1 MLYII
6 KSKIYF
12 SKKTK
17 NRLQKKISLSKFFK
31 IGTKYKKKSLKTQS
45 HLSLKCFTLTFKVLN
60 SFSLFVD
67 SNLLYVLSKEQ
78 PIKLISYTKTRRDF
92 FMRGF
97 TQDGDPVF
105 IEKFNSLNLSMKL
118 NIYFISF
125 YFNFFLPSS
134 KLKVTG
140 EKNIKKTN
148 TLIGDHKLY
157 NQRDILLPLLYNERF
172 KKQHLQG
179 ELNYSFLNGYMRGLI
194 FGYTGFD
201 TDWFFFNIEPSTV
214 LTKYLVIL
222 HKVFTS
228 RQQRFLKIKKHF
240 YFRLLIQLSLLKSPK
255 LLILA
260 LEHLFI
266 KTPIKRHRSIFFRL
280 RHLLKVWYFIC
291 RKKRCLKGFSFFFKG
306 KLGKKG
312 SVRKR
317 KFFTKKGLISF
328 TNKELR
334 VNYSNYILWT
344 NTGCIGANISI
355 FFNVYGYINCFLYA
369 LIYFNFDCNFFL
381 SVLLSNTY

>member
-1 MLYII
+1 LLYII

-12 SKKTK
+12 SKKTT
-17 NRLQKKISLSKFFK
+17 NRFQKKISLNEFFK

-45 HLSLKCFTLTFKVLN
+45 HLPLKCFTLTFKVLD
-60 SFSLFVD
+60 SFNLFVD
-67 SNLLYVLSKEQ
+67 SNLLYLLSKEQ
-78 PIKLISYTKTRRDF
+78 PIKLVSYTKTREEF
-92 FMRGF
+92 FMRGYLQGVNLAF
-97 TQDGDPVF
+97 S
-105 IEKFNSLNLSMKL
+105 EKFNPLNLSLKL
-118 NIYFISF
+118 NIYFINF
-125 YFNFFLPSS
+125 YFNFFLSS
-134 KLKVTG
+134 SRLKVTG
-140 EKNIKKTN
+140 EKNIKKIN
-148 TLIGDHKLY
+148 TLIGDYKLY
-157 NQRDILLPLLYNERF
+157 NQYDVLLPLLYNEKF

-179 ELNYSFLNGYMRGLI
+179 ELNYSFLNGYMRGLL

-201 TDWFFFNIEPSTV
+201 TDWFFFNIEPSTM

-222 HKVFTS
+222 HKVFIS

-381 SVLLSNTY
+381 SLLLSNTY

>member
-1 MLYII
+1 
-6 KSKIYF
+6 
-12 SKKTK
+12 
-17 NRLQKKISLSKFFK
+17 
-31 IGTKYKKKSLKTQS
+31 
-45 HLSLKCFTLTFKVLN
+45 
-60 SFSLFVD
+60 
-67 SNLLYVLSKEQ
+67 
-78 PIKLISYTKTRRDF
+78 
-92 FMRGF
+92 
-97 TQDGDPVF
+97 
-105 IEKFNSLNLSMKL
+105 
-118 NIYFISF
+118 
-125 YFNFFLPSS
+125 
-134 KLKVTG
+134 
-140 EKNIKKTN
+140 
-148 TLIGDHKLY
+148 
-157 NQRDILLPLLYNERF
+157 
-172 KKQHLQG
+172 
-179 ELNYSFLNGYMRGLI
+179 MRGLL

-201 TDWFFFNIEPSTV
+201 TDWFFFNIEPSTM

-222 HKVFTS
+222 YKVFTS
-228 RQQRFLKIKKHF
+228 RQQRFLKIKKHL

-255 LLILA
+255 LLVLA

-291 RKKRCLKGFSFFFKG
+291 RKKRCVKGFSFFFKG

-355 FFNVYGYINCFLYA
+355 FFNVYGYTNCFLYT
-369 LIYFNFDCNFFL
+369 LIYFNFDCNILL
-381 SVLLSNTY
+381 SLLLSNTYKRIFFIKHGVF